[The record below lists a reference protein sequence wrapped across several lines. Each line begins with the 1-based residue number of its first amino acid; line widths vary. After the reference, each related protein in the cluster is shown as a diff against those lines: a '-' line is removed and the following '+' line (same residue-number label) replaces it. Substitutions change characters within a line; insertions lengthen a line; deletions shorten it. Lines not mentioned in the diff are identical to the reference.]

1 MNDFN
6 ENIVNALPYDI
17 VRRVRQKFVTNDD
30 VNDGD
35 DSVYIDTNGKK
46 YEIRVSN
53 HCTHLWTWHQRKYGD
68 SDDITRISIVFED
81 KDTFTNR
88 NLVLKKPRKT
98 KLHVMEFVYRIT
110 DPNSFTPQD
119 VKTVMNTINR
129 CLKRQEMYEDET
141 GKLTYAKERISINP
155 IYENK
160 QYRNTNM
167 IMKQK
172 QTIKLNESKLR
183 QIIKESIKKVLKEDD
198 CRYEETEEFANLED
212 EILQYISSE
221 KYEQMCRNLT
231 QKKANKMIEK
241 HLSKM
246 EEMLARGEGKDY
258 VGDMTYD
265 WLAFWYGVDNGTSKN
280 GRVNLYV
287 MEKNPSIQYQYS
299 NEKYPNIPVE
309 KARERITEVIKTY
322 YEYAVKSAIPTIEQ
336 LKEILS
342 IVKQYS

>member
-1 MNDFN
+1 MKQTTKLN
-6 ENIVNALPYDI
+6 EGSVIKLPEKYRKI
-17 VRRVRQKFVTNDD
+17 E
-30 VNDGD
+30 
-35 DSVYIDTNGKK
+35 
-46 YEIRVSN
+46 YEIGEKLAQWYRHIAYEYTKKTS
-53 HCTHLWTWHQRKYGD
+53 
-68 SDDITRISIVFED
+68 FPED
-81 KDTFTNR
+81 
-88 NLVLKKPRKT
+88 
-98 KLHVMEFVYRIT
+98 
-110 DPNSFTPQD
+110 
-119 VKTVMNTINR
+119 TIN
-129 CLKRQEMYEDET
+129 YII
-141 GKLTYAKERISINP
+141 YAVLSDAVKGYQNVSLDTVTTDAKIN
-155 IYENK
+155 EAK
-160 QYRNTNM
+160 DM
-167 IMKQK
+167 K

-246 EEMLARGEGKDY
+246 EEMLARGEGKDD